1 MKVNSYRQ
9 SKLSTAVISALAI
22 GAISAPVSPAA
33 GKPGYSRTPNAI
45 IGTGADAIIG
55 TGADAIIGTGA
66 DAIIGTG
73 ADAII
78 GTGADAIIGTGAN
91 AIIGTGADAIIGTGA
106 NAIIGTGADAIIGT
120 GADAIIGTGAN
131 AIIGT
136 GADAII
142 GTGANAIIGTGI
154 DATLSTGSETVG
166 TKSISGKIEVAL
178 MGPVTSF
185 SAAEGTVALLGRNFQ
200 LPKSSAI
207 FGRIADAAKTGEI
220 VQIAV
225 YGQLSGNGDLK
236 RTSAAIIAD
245 QYVPGVSNVVASG
258 RITAVDSAT
267 AKFAVGNLEVDYSQT
282 LAKGPMSLKVGD
294 VVRVNGVQYQNG
306 DALYASALIRVNR

>member
-1 MKVNSYRQ
+1 MC
-9 SKLSTAVISALAI
+9 
-22 GAISAPVSPAA
+22 
-33 GKPGYSRTPNAI
+33 
-45 IGTGADAIIG
+45 TGSN
-55 TGADAIIGTGA
+55 
-66 DAIIGTG
+66 
-73 ADAII
+73 AII

-120 GADAIIGTGAN
+120 GVDAIIGTGRGAKSD

-142 GTGANAIIGTGI
+142 GTGANAIIGTGVDAIIGTGRGSETNAIIGTGI
-154 DATLSTGSETVG
+154 DASVSTGSETVVA
-166 TKSISGKIEVAL
+166 KSASSKIQVAL

-185 SAAEGTVALLGRNFQ
+185 NAAEGTVAVRGRNFQ

-207 FGRIADAAKTGEI
+207 FGRIADSTMTGEI
-220 VQIAV
+220 VQLAV
-225 YGQLSGNGDLK
+225 YGQLGGNGDLK
-236 RTSAAIIAD
+236 RTSLAIISD
-245 QYVPGVSNVVASG
+245 QYVPGVSSVVASG

-267 AKFAVGNLEVDYSQT
+267 AKIAVGKLEVDYSQT

-306 DALYASALIRVNR
+306 DALYASELIKVNR